1 VCLIGGMK
9 DYLVLFRRVIAGEFE
24 PKYLKAGVDLRLYV
38 MLVEPF
44 FEWVMQCVFKH
55 ANQEDMMVILDAFG
69 EAHTDGSGADSEPQ
83 GGAHLVSVVIYY
95 LLKNLPSTFIA
106 NDAQNISNMVR
117 SSADLSMSQSSN
129 YRLLGS
135 KLCECSPPREFRLT
149 ILNDVWRVVMKYTDL
164 SEYLSVADIF
174 VEYILQ
180 NCSEVELGVML
191 RDIIRH
197 MRKADVSDEVLLSLE
212 SIIFKL
218 VTHYRDLTYLLTL
231 ANFMDILDLL
241 YGDARIS
248 VYKRMLAGVSRR
260 QQLVNDPVTRHF
272 VFEASKVL
280 HDSLDSLSSDDDR
293 RQITILITSF
303 VQLVRSS
310 SYL

>member
-1 VCLIGGMK
+1 
-9 DYLVLFRRVIAGEFE
+9 
-24 PKYLKAGVDLRLYV
+24 
-38 MLVEPF
+38 
-44 FEWVMQCVFKH
+44 
-55 ANQEDMMVILDAFG
+55 
-69 EAHTDGSGADSEPQ
+69 
-83 GGAHLVSVVIYY
+83 
-95 LLKNLPSTFIA
+95 
-106 NDAQNISNMVR
+106 
-117 SSADLSMSQSSN
+117 
-129 YRLLGS
+129 
-135 KLCECSPPREFRLT
+135 
-149 ILNDVWRVVMKYTDL
+149 
-164 SEYLSVADIF
+164 
-174 VEYILQ
+174 
-180 NCSEVELGVML
+180 ML

-303 VQLVRSS
+303 VQLVDFGPEIEQHLAFLVDCRGTFADMDALRVTVVHACNRLAMTTLKMVKGSHTKRTVNFVKACLTFNEITIPSINSALVRSNLFLETAEVTEIKVRITILLNVYS
-310 SYL
+310 VSAHILLPRI